1 MHDSTWI
8 TKWCEEQETWILT
21 GFGTADNNKSLGG
34 RLMRKKMRI
43 LIVAGFYLLIAT
55 GIAVAAEWAN
65 PDLLVTPEQVQQNID
80 KSDWVVID
88 ARELKDYAKGHIPG
102 AISLG
107 KRVKK
112 ALRDS
117 TARVYK
123 DVSKYEN
130 LLGKA
135 GIDNNTHVVF
145 YHGDEKTLT
154 DATVGF
160 WVMEY
165 LGHDK
170 VHFMDG
176 GLEAWRNSGFR
187 LAKEPTIKE
196 PKTFAANVAASR
208 YASTDEIFEIA
219 MGQKDGVQ
227 VIDSRSKKEYDGDDI
242 RALRGGHVPN
252 TTINVSHK
260 DTMIKELDKKTE
272 KMEATGFIDAK
283 AVQEKFASLDRNKR
297 TIGYCQTG
305 TRSTLTY
312 LELRLLGFKD
322 PANWDDSWRVYASD
336 LNANRPVEG
345 SNGEQWYNFDKV
357 NKDLKKLTEK
367 VKELE
372 ETIAKLDEETSE

>member
-1 MHDSTWI
+1 M
-8 TKWCEEQETWILT
+8 
-21 GFGTADNNKSLGG
+21 KSKL
-34 RLMRKKMRI
+34 RI
-43 LIVAGFYLLIAT
+43 LLMAGIFLLMVT
-55 GIAVAAEWAN
+55 GISLATEWAN
-65 PDLLVTPEQVQQNID
+65 PELLVTPEQVKENID
-80 KSDWVVID
+80 KPDWVVID
-88 ARELKDYAKGHIPG
+88 ARDLKDYAKGHIPG

-112 ALRDS
+112 ALRDT
-117 TARVYK
+117 TARTFT
-123 DVSKYEN
+123 DVSKYEK
-130 LLGKA
+130 LLSKA

-187 LAKEPTIKE
+187 LEKDPTIKE
-196 PKTFAANVAASR
+196 PKTFTAHVVASR
-208 YASTDEIFEIA
+208 LATTGEVLDIA
-219 MGQKDGVQ
+219 TGQKSGVQ
-227 VIDSRSKKEYDGDDI
+227 LIDSRSSKEHNGDDI

-260 DTMIKELDKKTE
+260 DTMIQEMDKKTE
-272 KMEATGFIDAK
+272 KMEATGFIDAN
-283 AVQEKFASLDRNKR
+283 AIQEKFGSLDKDKR
-297 TIGYCQTG
+297 TVGYCQTG

-336 LNANRPVEG
+336 LYANRPVEAP
-345 SNGEQWYNFDKV
+345 NGEQWYNFDGV
-357 NKDLKKLTEK
+357 NKDIKKLKETVEK
-367 VKELE
+367 LE
-372 ETIAKLDEETSE
+372 EALAALEDKKE

>member
-1 MHDSTWI
+1 
-8 TKWCEEQETWILT
+8 
-21 GFGTADNNKSLGG
+21 
-34 RLMRKKMRI
+34 MRKKMRI

-219 MGQKDGVQ
+219 MGQKQGVQ

-345 SNGEQWYNFDKV
+345 PNGEQWYNFDKV
-357 NKDLKKLTEK
+357 NKDLKKLAKK

-372 ETIAKLDEETSE
+372 ETIAKLDEESSE

>member
-1 MHDSTWI
+1 M
-8 TKWCEEQETWILT
+8 Q
-21 GFGTADNNKSLGG
+21 
-34 RLMRKKMRI
+34 KKMRI
-43 LIVAGFYLLIAT
+43 LIVAAVYLLVLT
-55 GIAVAAEWAN
+55 GVAVAAEWAN
-65 PDLLVTPEQVQQNID
+65 PDLLITPEALEKNIN
-80 KSDWVVID
+80 KPDWVVID
-88 ARELKDYAKGHIPG
+88 ARDLKDYAKGHIPG

-117 TARVYK
+117 TARAFS
-123 DVSKYEN
+123 DVSKYEK
-130 LLGKA
+130 LFGKA

-187 LAKEPTIKE
+187 LEKDPTIKE
-196 PKTFAANVAASR
+196 PKEFKANVVSSR
-208 YASTDEIFEIA
+208 LASTDEILDIA
-219 MGQKDGVQ
+219 TGKESGVQ
-227 VIDSRSKKEYDGDDI
+227 LIDSRSKKEHDGDDI

-260 DTMIKELDKKTE
+260 DTMVQKLDKKTE

-283 AVQEKFASLDRNKR
+283 AVQEKFASLDKNKR
-297 TIGYCQTG
+297 TVGYCQTG

-322 PANWDDSWRVYASD
+322 PANWDDSWRVYSSD
-336 LNANRPVEG
+336 LYANRPVEAP
-345 SNGEQWYNFDKV
+345 NGQQWYNFDGV
-357 NKDLKKLTEK
+357 NKDLKKLK
-367 VKELE
+367 KQVKELE
-372 ETIAKLDEETSE
+372 ETIAALKEKKE

>member
-1 MHDSTWI
+1 M
-8 TKWCEEQETWILT
+8 
-21 GFGTADNNKSLGG
+21 
-34 RLMRKKMRI
+34 KKIKI
-43 LIVAGFYLLIAT
+43 LIIT
-55 GIAVAAEWAN
+55 GIYRVIAAGIAFGADWAN
-65 PDLLVTPEQVQQNID
+65 PDLLVTPEQVKENIE
-80 KSDWVVID
+80 KPDWVIID

-107 KRVKK
+107 KRIKK

-117 TARVYK
+117 TSRVYA
-123 DVSKYEN
+123 DISKYEN
-130 LLGKA
+130 LFGKA

-145 YHGDEKTLT
+145 YHGNEKTLT

-196 PKTFAANVAASR
+196 PKTFNANVVASR
-208 YASTDEIFEIA
+208 YASTDEILQIA
-219 MGQKDGVQ
+219 LGQTKDVQ
-227 VIDSRSKKEYDGDDI
+227 VIDSRSEKEHNGLDI
-242 RALRGGHVPN
+242 RAIRGGHVPN
-252 TTINVSHK
+252 TTLNVSHK
-260 DTMIKELDKKTE
+260 DTMIKEMDKKTE
-272 KMEATGFIDAK
+272 KMEATGFIDAN
-283 AVQEKFASLDRNKR
+283 AIQEKFGSLDRNTR

-336 LNANRPVEG
+336 LYANRPVEAP
-345 SNGEQWYNFDKV
+345 NGEQWYNFDGV
-357 NKDLKKLTEK
+357 NKDIKKLKETVEK
-367 VKELE
+367 LE
-372 ETIAKLDEETSE
+372 ETLAALEEKKE